1 MNNIIEDLTNKKFGR
16 WTVLERAPNKNGAV
30 YWKCKCD
37 CGAIKEVKGSN
48 LRLGNSKSCGC
59 LSRELSS
66 ERMKIHGGR
75 KTRLY
80 EIWYNM
86 RQRCYNSNIE
96 SYKNY
101 GGRGIIVCNEWKNDF
116 VSFRD
121 WALSNGYTE
130 SLTLDRID
138 VNKNYCPENCRWVSQ
153 LMQQNNRSNN
163 HYITYNNQNKTLAEW
178 ARELNFTYKMLE
190 HRINRGWTVEEAF
203 TIPKGG
209 KRKKKGNKNV
219 S

>member
-1 MNNIIEDLTNKKFGR
+1 
-16 WTVLERAPNKNGAV
+16 
-30 YWKCKCD
+30 
-37 CGAIKEVKGSN
+37 
-48 LRLGNSKSCGC
+48 
-59 LSRELSS
+59 
-66 ERMKIHGGR
+66 MKIHGGR

-101 GGRGIIVCNEWKNDF
+101 GGRGIIVCDEWKNDF

-138 VNKNYCPENCRWVSQ
+138 VNKDYCPENCRWVSQ
-153 LMQQNNRSNN
+153 LIQQNNRSNN

-190 HRINRGWTVEEAF
+190 HRINRGWTIEEAF

-209 KRKKKGNKNV
+209 RRKKERK
-219 S
+219 

>member
-16 WTVLERAPNKNGAV
+16 WTVLERVPNKNGAV

-37 CGAIKEVKGSN
+37 CGVIKEVKSSN
-48 LRLGNSKSCGC
+48 LKLGNSKSCGC

-101 GGRGIIVCNEWKNDF
+101 GGRGIIVCDEWKNDF
-116 VSFRD
+116 VSFRN

-138 VNKNYCPENCRWVSQ
+138 VNKNYYPENCRWVSQ
-153 LMQQNNRSNN
+153 LIQ
-163 HYITYNNQNKTLAEW
+163 
-178 ARELNFTYKMLE
+178 
-190 HRINRGWTVEEAF
+190 
-203 TIPKGG
+203 
-209 KRKKKGNKNV
+209 
-219 S
+219 